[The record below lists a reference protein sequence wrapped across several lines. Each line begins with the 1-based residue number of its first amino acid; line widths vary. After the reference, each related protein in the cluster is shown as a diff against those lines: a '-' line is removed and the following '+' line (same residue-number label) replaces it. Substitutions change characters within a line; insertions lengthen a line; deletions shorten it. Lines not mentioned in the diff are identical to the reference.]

1 MQGRSQLGGRPGKK
15 YPVSVLLTGV
25 RSREVAMG
33 LVGRLSAR
41 CHTKGCGAVMS
52 LGRSRENVEDSGGN
66 KRLKKVEKS
75 QAKPQKE
82 GCTRKSHVQECKLKL
97 EKL

>member
-66 KRLKKVEKS
+66 KRLKKLKK
-75 QAKPQKE
+75 AKQN
-82 GCTRKSHVQECKLKL
+82 RKKRGAQENRMCKNAN
-97 EKL
+97 